1 MMEQL
6 QQEDDEEDDDSAS
19 LRKIREKMQPKK

>member
-6 QQEDDEEDDDSAS
+6 QQEDDEEDDDTAS